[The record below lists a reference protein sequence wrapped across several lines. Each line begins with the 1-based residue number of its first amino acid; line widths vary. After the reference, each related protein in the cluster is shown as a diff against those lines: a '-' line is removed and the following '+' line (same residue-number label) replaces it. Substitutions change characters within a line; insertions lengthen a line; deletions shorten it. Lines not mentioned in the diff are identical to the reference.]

1 MHLLMLT
8 LWTLGAQWSNLLKV
22 EKFELLACQIS
33 TTNRYQVI
41 FYCYG
46 KGRKYQMS
54 EKLINFKM
62 ERVCKEGSIKPA
74 VLQVERNPRFTQV
87 IKLNSH
93 AGGVRYV

>member
-1 MHLLMLT
+1 MLLLMLT
-8 LWTLGAQWSNLLKV
+8 LWTLGARWSNLLKL
-22 EKFELLACQIS
+22 EKLELLACQIS

-41 FYCYG
+41 FYWYE

-62 ERVCKEGSIKPA
+62 ERVCKEGSMKPA

-87 IKLNSH
+87 IEINFHS
-93 AGGVRYV
+93 GGVS